1 MDGTGGRFTQSAL
14 HAPSAGVARL
24 PRQCLQECS
33 LGYVLHVVTEAQMD
47 VLLLNVMGSAAVA
60 SAIVVAVMANRL
72 SKELAG
78 L

>member
-1 MDGTGGRFTQSAL
+1 MN
-14 HAPSAGVARL
+14 
-24 PRQCLQECS
+24 
-33 LGYVLHVVTEAQMD
+33 

-60 SAIVVAVMANRL
+60 SAIVVAIMANRL